1 MTDIGN
7 TGSQVASNVNEQEIN
22 MVREIF
28 EKMANSL
35 VGLSSAAKDIA
46 EMREQLA
53 GLKQDIEH
61 TQARNRELDEM
72 VAHVRRERDEAI
84 ASRAEA
90 WEHAEKLNHSIDGLN
105 AEATRLR
112 NDLES
117 TTTQLVEARRDRDD
131 ASFKNMELEE
141 KLKERADGFDAMVI
155 DRNYWRDRAENLGLQ
170 LETMKDTLTKAKEAL
185 GCQS

>member
-7 TGSQVASNVNEQEIN
+7 TGSQVAPNVNEQEIN

-46 EMREQLA
+46 EMREQLE
-53 GLKQDIEH
+53 GLKQDIER
-61 TQARNRELDEM
+61 TQGRNRELDEM
-72 VAHVRRERDEAI
+72 VAHVRRERDEAVREVTV
-84 ASRAEA
+84 ARDA
-90 WEHAEKLNHSIDGLN
+90 LT
-105 AEATRLR
+105 EATKQLEGVNSENSMLR
-112 NDLES
+112 RDIEILNSDLI
-117 TTTQLVEARRDRDD
+117 TAKRDRDD

-141 KLKERADGFDAMVI
+141 KLKERNDGFDAMLI
-155 DRNYWRDRAENLGLQ
+155 DRNYWRDRAESLGLQ